1 MKMDTIIEILEEMHP
16 GVDYRT
22 CTTLIDEHHLDSL
35 DMISLVGELE
45 DEYDIRIQAVEI
57 NPSNFNSAESIW
69 ALVKRLL
76 AEDQA

>member
-1 MKMDTIIEILEEMHP
+1 
-16 GVDYRT
+16 
-22 CTTLIDEHHLDSL
+22 
-35 DMISLVGELE
+35 MISLVGELE

>member
-22 CTTLIDEHHLDSL
+22 CTTLIDEHYLDSL